1 MKYSVFH
8 RKRIGIIGGIGPE
21 STIEYYRLI
30 VKRYQERL
38 DTKEYPEVMI
48 NSINMTEMLG
58 YVFTNQQ
65 DRLVDFM
72 VDKIEGLER
81 TGVDYIAI
89 ASNTPHMVFDRIA
102 ERVQTPLISIV
113 EETCRVMLD
122 GKFKKVGLLGT
133 KSTMTN
139 GFYQK
144 VAALYGIEIVI
155 PDTDQQDYIHTK
167 YMSEL
172 LFNRIVP
179 ETKEQL
185 IRIVRELQE
194 NESIEGLILGG
205 TELPL
210 ILKQADFVDIMI
222 FDTTVIHV
230 ESLVDRMLEDNDM
243 KTLL

>member
-1 MKYSVFH
+1 M
-8 RKRIGIIGGIGPE
+8 KRIGIIGGIGPE

-38 DTKEYPEVMI
+38 DTKDYPEVLI
-48 NSINMTEMLG
+48 SSINLTELLG

-72 VDKIEGLER
+72 VEKIEGLEK
-81 TGVDYIAI
+81 TGIDYIAI

-102 ERVQTPLISIV
+102 ERVKTPLISIV
-113 EETCRVMLD
+113 EETCRVVNDKKL
-122 GKFKKVGLLGT
+122 GKVGLLGT

-144 VAALYGIEIVI
+144 VAERYGIEIVI
-155 PDTDQQDYIHTK
+155 PDTEQQDYIHTK

-194 NESIEGLILGG
+194 KESIEGLILGG

-210 ILKQADFVDIMI
+210 ILKQADFAGIEI

-230 ESLVDRMLEDNDM
+230 ESMVDRMLEINQVGYFI
-243 KTLL
+243 

>member
-1 MKYSVFH
+1 
-8 RKRIGIIGGIGPE
+8 
-21 STIEYYRLI
+21 
-30 VKRYQERL
+30 
-38 DTKEYPEVMI
+38 
-48 NSINMTEMLG
+48 
-58 YVFTNQQ
+58 
-65 DRLVDFM
+65 
-72 VDKIEGLER
+72 
-81 TGVDYIAI
+81 
-89 ASNTPHMVFDRIA
+89 
-102 ERVQTPLISIV
+102 
-113 EETCRVMLD
+113 MLD

-194 NESIEGLILGG
+194 KESIEGLILGG

-210 ILKQADFVDIMI
+210 ILKQADFADIMI

>member
-1 MKYSVFH
+1 M
-8 RKRIGIIGGIGPE
+8 KRIGIIGGIGPE

-38 DTKEYPEVMI
+38 GTKDYPDIMI
-48 NSINMTEMLG
+48 SSINMTEMLG
-58 YVFTNQQ
+58 YVFTNQL

-72 VDKIEGLER
+72 VYKIEGLER
-81 TGVDYIAI
+81 TGVDYVAI
-89 ASNTPHMVFDRIA
+89 ASNTPHIVFDRIA

-113 EETCRVMLD
+113 EETCKVVLD
-122 GKFKKVGLLGT
+122 RKIKKVGLMGT

-144 VAALYGIEIVI
+144 VAERYGIEIVI
-155 PDTDQQDYIHTK
+155 PETGQQDYIHTK

-172 LFNRIVP
+172 LFNRVVP

-185 IRIVRELQE
+185 IGIAGELQAK
-194 NESIEGLILGG
+194 ESIEGLILGG

-210 ILKQADFVDIMI
+210 ILKQADFAYLEI
-222 FDTTVIHV
+222 FDTTIIHV
-230 ESLVDRMLEDNDM
+230 ESIVDRMLER
-243 KTLL
+243 

>member
-1 MKYSVFH
+1 MKT
-8 RKRIGIIGGIGPE
+8 IGIIGGIGPE
-21 STIEYYRLI
+21 STIEYYRLF

-38 DTKEYPEVMI
+38 DTKDYPEVLI
-48 NSINMTEMLG
+48 SSINLTELLG

-72 VDKIEGLER
+72 VEKIEGLEK
-81 TGVDYIAI
+81 TGIDYIAI

-102 ERVQTPLISIV
+102 ERVKTPLISIV
-113 EETCRVMLD
+113 EETCRVVNDKKL
-122 GKFKKVGLLGT
+122 GKVGLLGT

-144 VAALYGIEIVI
+144 VAERYGIEIVI
-155 PDTDQQDYIHTK
+155 PDTEQQDYIHTK

-194 NESIEGLILGG
+194 KESIEGLILGG

-210 ILKQADFVDIMI
+210 ILKQADFADIEI

-230 ESLVDRMLEDNDM
+230 ESMVDRMFEINQVGYFI
-243 KTLL
+243 

>member
-1 MKYSVFH
+1 M
-8 RKRIGIIGGIGPE
+8 KRIGIIGGIGPE

-89 ASNTPHMVFDRIA
+89 ASNTPHMVFDWIA

-167 YMSEL
+167 YMAEL

-210 ILKQADFVDIMI
+210 ILKQADFADIMI